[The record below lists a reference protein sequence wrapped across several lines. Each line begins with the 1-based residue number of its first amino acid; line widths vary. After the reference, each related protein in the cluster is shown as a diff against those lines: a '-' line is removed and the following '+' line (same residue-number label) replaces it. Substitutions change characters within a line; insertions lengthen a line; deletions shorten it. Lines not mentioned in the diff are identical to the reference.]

1 LGEKLKTSVL
11 GTFAATALLAAA
23 TAACSGPA
31 EAPAE
36 NGPAE
41 SAAAVSAPAPSPTP
55 TPTREP
61 KAYTAND
68 LSAILQQL
76 EDSTGRKL
84 SVLANSDLTEI
95 LDQTKALVS
104 SIEVAPAECQ
114 QLAAS
119 SSIPSVDGA
128 ALALGQ
134 STDAATGAATAL
146 SLAAGLDEATLGQ
159 VADQPAHFGKCTNM
173 TMTVSGVDVA
183 VSITPMEGVG
193 GMSNTIAYRT
203 DTMLPDGRVQSI
215 ITAQAVE
222 QGVLLTAVASGGENE
237 ADDAWRAGALLDTA
251 AALIG

>member
-1 LGEKLKTSVL
+1 MKTSVL
-11 GTFAATALLAAA
+11 GTFAATALLAVA

-31 EAPAE
+31 EAPGE
-36 NGPAE
+36 NRPAE
-41 SAAAVSAPAPSPTP
+41 SAAAASAPAPSPTPTPTP

-95 LDQTKALVS
+95 LDQTKALIS

-119 SSIPSVDGA
+119 NGIPSVDGA
-128 ALALGQ
+128 AVALGQ

-159 VADQPAHFGKCTNM
+159 VADQPAHFEKCANM

-237 ADDAWRAGALLDTA
+237 ADDAGRAGALLDTA